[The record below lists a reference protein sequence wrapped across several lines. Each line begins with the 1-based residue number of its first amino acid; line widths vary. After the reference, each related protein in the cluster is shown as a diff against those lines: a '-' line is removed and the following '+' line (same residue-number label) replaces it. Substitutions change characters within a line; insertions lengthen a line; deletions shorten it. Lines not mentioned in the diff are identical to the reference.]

1 MAPVMK
7 VLHVPFH
14 YFPDAVGGTEI
25 YTAAL
30 AERLQGLGVEVAIA
44 APGHEPARYTDR
56 GIAVHR
62 FGITSK
68 PPDVSMLYGEG
79 DPEAAY
85 QFRAVLHDVRPD
97 LVHLH
102 AMSPAVSLNV
112 LREIKQRGIPAVFT
126 CHIPGITC
134 SRGTLLRNGAA
145 VCDGIWALAKCS
157 SCVLQGKGLP
167 LTVARPLGH
176 LPVAVGRGI
185 ALVGFRGSVATA
197 LRMTELQSRRQQ
209 SVAEFLDRVDRIVV
223 VSGWLRD
230 MMLANGIPTDK
241 VVLSRHGSTS
251 GAAPRTIGQRT
262 SGVRLKV
269 VFIGRL
275 NPAKGAHV
283 LLEALLQRPELPVD
297 LDLFGIVQ
305 DDDDYVAELTRQ
317 AAKDA
322 RVRLLAPLSRE
333 SVVPT
338 LRQYDVLAV
347 PSVGMETGPLVVCDA
362 FEAGLAVV
370 GSFRGGISEL
380 VQEGRNGLLVDP
392 ANPRAWGSALARLC
406 EEPSLLA
413 TLRAAVRPVRT
424 MDDVAAEM
432 VMLYRGLCVA
442 N

>member
-1 MAPVMK
+1 MK

-30 AERLQGLGVEVAIA
+30 AARLQGLGVQVAIA

-62 FGITSK
+62 YGFTSK
-68 PPDVSMLYGEG
+68 PPDVSMLYGDG
-79 DPEAAY
+79 DPEAAR
-85 QFRAVLHDVRPD
+85 QFSAVLDDMRPD

-112 LREIKQRGIPAVFT
+112 LREIQRRGIPVVFT

-134 SRGTLLRNGAA
+134 SRGTLLYNGAA
-145 VCDGIWALAKCS
+145 VCDGMWALAKCS

-167 LTVARPLGH
+167 LAVARPLGN
-176 LPVAVGRGI
+176 LPIAVGRGI
-185 ALVGFRGSVATA
+185 ASLGFHGPVATA
-197 LRMTELQSRRQQ
+197 LRMTELQYRRQR
-209 SVAEFLDRVDRIVV
+209 SLAEFLDRVDRIVV
-223 VSGWLRD
+223 VSTWLRD
-230 MMLANGIPTDK
+230 MMLADGIPTDK

-251 GAAPRTIGQRT
+251 TLAPCTTEGRR
-262 SGVRLKV
+262 SGGRLRV

-275 NPAKGAHV
+275 NPTKGAHV
-283 LLEALLQRPELPVD
+283 LLNALSQRPELPVD

-305 DDDDYVAELTRQ
+305 NDETYVSALRRQ
-317 AAKDA
+317 ASKDS
-322 RVRLLAPLSRE
+322 RVRLLAPLSNA

-338 LRQYDVLAV
+338 LRRYDVLAV
-347 PSVGMETGPLVVCDA
+347 PSVGVETGPLVVYDA
-362 FEAGLAVV
+362 FDAGLAVV
-370 GSFRGGISEL
+370 GSRRGGIPEL

-392 ANPRAWGSALARLC
+392 ANPRAWGTALARLC
-406 EEPSLLA
+406 DEPDLLA
-413 TLRAAVRPVRT
+413 TLRGGVRPART
-424 MDDVAAEM
+424 MDEVAAEM
-432 VMLYRGLCVA
+432 LMLYRGLISP